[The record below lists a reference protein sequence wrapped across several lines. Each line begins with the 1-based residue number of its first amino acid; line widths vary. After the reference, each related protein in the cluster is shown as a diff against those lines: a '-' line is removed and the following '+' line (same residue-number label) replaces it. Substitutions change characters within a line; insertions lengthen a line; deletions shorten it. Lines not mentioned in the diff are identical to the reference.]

1 MLGAQPHTRTIRQPQ
16 PASFGLFGRNLQPLA
31 PPDPFD
37 PLVVDDPSCIPQQL
51 RDLAIAVAPILTSEF
66 DDVGGEPLFIFSPGR
81 NAPLRGTM
89 LSEHPANPTLGHAH
103 LNANVVYAGPTTRG
117 A

>member
-1 MLGAQPHTRTIRQPQ
+1 MPINT
-16 PASFGLFGRNLQPLA
+16 SFGLFGRNLQPLA
-31 PPDPFD
+31 PRDPFD
-37 PLVVDDPSCIPQQL
+37 PLVVDDPSRIPQQL
-51 RDLAIAVAPILTSEF
+51 GNLAIAVAPTLASEF
-66 DDVGGEPLFIFSPGR
+66 DDVGGQPLFIFSPRR

-103 LNANVVYAGPTTRG
+103 LNANVVDAGPATRG